1 VLKRLD
7 EYESGD
13 YQLEQAVGEI
23 KSYKSQLKIRDRD
36 IETLTKH
43 VNKID
48 YLLNDVLEENDE
60 LRARLGMEPREK
72 INVDELKDLK
82 AVRAQESRAVVHV
95 LRKEVCLIFI
105 EL

>member
-1 VLKRLD
+1 
-7 EYESGD
+7 
-13 YQLEQAVGEI
+13 
-23 KSYKSQLKIRDRD
+23 
-36 IETLTKH
+36 
-43 VNKID
+43 
-48 YLLNDVLEENDE
+48 LNDVLEENDE

-105 EL
+105 PL